1 MLTSDGSRS
10 SQLGVTA
17 EWACSLAPWARQGDE
32 FPPFLA
38 QRVEHAGDMVPSDPH
53 LAGEQRLHKNPV
65 LRRRGTDG
73 SQTLPWRKPDSNSRS
88 RREGK
93 GYGEPLQ
100 ASIAV
105 SDLNL

>member
-73 SQTLPWRKPDSNSRS
+73 SQTLPWRGQSAANSS
-88 RREGK
+88 LKWG
-93 GYGEPLQ
+93 
-100 ASIAV
+100 
-105 SDLNL
+105 